1 MLGMCLWWR
10 KLFEIFRCTYQ
21 VILLWVVNCGQG
33 AVLPLSNKNMP
44 RWLDSFWAVHPH
56 PSVSDLY
63 LRHWAGRRSWNK
75 WVQCVLMK
83 LTYVKVVE
91 TSVPLLCSTHG
102 TVEWYKTL
110 VHGSVEDQLRLVLM
124 YLRVCHCRSHSGNCA
139 AGYMLVTM
147 FMRCMKH
154 CICSPDFAYVKKQL
168 DRSLWSWA

>member
-1 MLGMCLWWR
+1 MPTELSHCGLSIAVKGLHCHCQM
-10 KLFEIFRCTYQ
+10 KLCQGDWTASELCVRILVYQICTQ
-21 VILLWVVNCGQG
+21 VIGQ
-33 AVLPLSNKNMP
+33 
-44 RWLDSFWAVHPH
+44 
-56 PSVSDLY
+56 
-63 LRHWAGRRSWNK
+63 AGDHETNRSL
-75 WVQCVLMK
+75 CVLMK
-83 LTYVKVVE
+83 LTYIKVVE
-91 TSVPLLCSTHG
+91 TSIPLLCSTHG